1 MIASNTADPRKEEQ
15 QLLRQLGRN
24 TRLASTHSA
33 TIAIM
38 DRLVQNGE
46 AMAWPWPEGP
56 GYIFEITATGMRE
69 WERLTGQEGDDA

>member
-1 MIASNTADPRKEEQ
+1 MTYEADPRQEEL
-15 QLLRQLGRN
+15 QLLRQLERS
-24 TRLASTHSA
+24 TRLATTHSA

-46 AMAWPWPEGP
+46 AMAWPWPDGP

-69 WERLTGQEGDDA
+69 WERLVKQEGDDA